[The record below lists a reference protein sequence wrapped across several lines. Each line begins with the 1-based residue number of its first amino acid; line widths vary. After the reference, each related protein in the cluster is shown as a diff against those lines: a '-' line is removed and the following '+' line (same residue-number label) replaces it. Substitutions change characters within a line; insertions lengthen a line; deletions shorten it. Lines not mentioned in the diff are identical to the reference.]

1 MKRICTFLILLFIS
15 LAVQAQLKKES
26 ALYQTILNLDSVLF
40 ETYNNCTDAKKL
52 EEHAALYAEDIEFF
66 HDMSGLATSK
76 KDIIA
81 SIEKNICGKVKR
93 ELVQGSMEMHEI
105 PNYGVVAIGYHKF
118 HNLVENSVSQPSK
131 FISFWRKKDDGWE
144 MAKVVS
150 LH

>member
-1 MKRICTFLILLFIS
+1 MKKICTFLILLLVP

-40 ETYNNCTDAKKL
+40 ETYNKCTDAEKL
-52 EEHAALYAEDIEFF
+52 KEHATFYAEDIEFF

-76 KDIIA
+76 KDIIEA
-81 SIEKNICGKVKR
+81 IKKNICGKVKR
-93 ELVQGSMEMHEI
+93 ELVQDSMEMHEI

-118 HNLVENSVSQPSK
+118 HNLVENSVSKPSK
-131 FISFWRKKDDGWE
+131 FISFWRKTENRWE